1 MTQSLDALWEKVRA
15 QKTLIPSLYGDI
27 DFDATPERFTD
38 SMDVR
43 STLPAHFARKYRK
56 KILADHEKVERAR
69 AYTLLGDTVAD
80 AYAALMPAYSFRD
93 LIGMLKKA
101 CDEGLDAVP
110 DAPQELVDF
119 ITAMETTPDWV
130 DMELVREGARL
141 SRNQMANLAPYV
153 IRGAFVATFMNKYS
167 GLPMAITGTLAN
179 DSVNRRINETA
190 SFFTTATLPGAL
202 ERFGPGFKA
211 AAMVRLMHSMVRF
224 NILKRVKKWDP
235 AIYGIPIPQVDQM
248 PAGTM
253 PAYLAAFKAMRKG
266 RKHFTRNERAIV
278 ELSRYQCFL
287 LGLPEELLPA
297 EAPDIIDTML
307 TYSGT
312 LREGY
317 DDDTCGELT
326 RATMS
331 VYRPKDNKL
340 TSKVHNLVE
349 RSVSKVFFNQAF
361 LGKNDKSKAKEMG
374 VEPHLLDYALS
385 SIGTLFIMP
394 RLIAYRTLQDIP
406 VANKIADKIL
416 VRRIN
421 ELLVDYGHAEYTT
434 DASQYA
440 PTTRESTA

>member
-15 QKTLIPSLYGDI
+15 QKTRIPSLYGDI
-27 DFDATPERFTD
+27 DFDVTPERFTD
-38 SMDVR
+38 SMDIR
-43 STLPAHFARKYRK
+43 STLPSHFANKYRE
-56 KILADHEKVERAR
+56 KILADNEKVERAR

-80 AYAALMPAYSFRD
+80 AYAALMPEYSFRD

-130 DMELVREGARL
+130 DMDLVRGGARL

-385 SIGTLFIMP
+385 SIGTLLIMP

-406 VANKIADKIL
+406 VANKIADRIL

-421 ELLVDYGHAEYTT
+421 ELLVDYGHAEFTT
-434 DASQYA
+434 DAAQYT
-440 PTTRESTA
+440 PTIKNAT

>member
-1 MTQSLDALWEKVRA
+1 MTQSLDALWETVRA

>member
-1 MTQSLDALWEKVRA
+1 MTQSLDALWEKVRL
-15 QKTLIPSLYGDI
+15 QKTRIPSLYGDI
-27 DFDATPERFTD
+27 DFDITPERFTD
-38 SMDVR
+38 SMDIR
-43 STLPAHFARKYRK
+43 STLPSHFAKKYRE
-56 KILADHEKVERAR
+56 KILADNEKVERAR

-80 AYAALMPAYSFRD
+80 AYAALMPEYSFRD

-130 DMELVREGARL
+130 DMDLVREGARL

-266 RKHFTRNERAIV
+266 RKHFTGNERAIV

-349 RSVSKVFFNQAF
+349 RSVSKVFFTQAF

-406 VANKIADKIL
+406 VANRIADKIL

-421 ELLVDYGHAEYTT
+421 ELLVDYGHAEFTT
-434 DASQYA
+434 DANQYK
-440 PTTRESTA
+440 PTTRETA